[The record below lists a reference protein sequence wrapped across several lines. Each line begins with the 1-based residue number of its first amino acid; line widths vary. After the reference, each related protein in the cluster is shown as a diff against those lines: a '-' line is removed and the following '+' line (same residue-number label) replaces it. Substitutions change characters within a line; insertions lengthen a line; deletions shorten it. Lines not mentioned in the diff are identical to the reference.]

1 MSHRRTIS
9 FLTWMVIVLGVVA
22 SGIGLFS
29 GEGSENEGS
38 HPIFTSIRG
47 EQIELYGS
55 GIYKND
61 SLSAATQ
68 AIAQDGVTLFAGVPL
83 LLISLLLSLSGRIRG
98 RLLLAGALGYFT
110 YTYASY
116 CFLAMYNDL
125 FLVYVLL
132 FSASLFAF
140 ILVFRSVERDG
151 VVMRSQLPAVSI
163 GFILLLIA
171 FLIIMLWLG
180 RIAGGWREE
189 TCLLCSSITPRW

>member
-1 MSHRRTIS
+1 M
-9 FLTWMVIVLGVVA
+9 LGVVA
-22 SGIGLFS
+22 TGIGLFS

-47 EQIELYGS
+47 EQIELYGT

-61 SLSAATQ
+61 SLSAAAQ
-68 AIAQDGVTLFAGVPL
+68 AIAQDGVTLVVGIPL
-83 LLISLLLSLSGRIRG
+83 LLVSLLLSLRGTIRG

-132 FSASLFAF
+132 FLGQLICIYFGLSL
-140 ILVFRSVERDG
+140 G
-151 VVMRSQLPAVSI
+151 
-163 GFILLLIA
+163 G
-171 FLIIMLWLG
+171 
-180 RIAGGWREE
+180 AGGGVDEDAASGGKHWLHPAADRLPDYHAVVGPDCRRLAGWNR
-189 TCLLCSSITPRW
+189 TCSA

>member
-1 MSHRRTIS
+1 MSHRRTIT

-29 GEGSENEGS
+29 GEGAENEGS
-38 HPIFTSIRG
+38 HPIFTTIRG

-61 SLSAATQ
+61 SLSAAAQ
-68 AIAQDGVTLFAGVPL
+68 AIAQDGVTLVVGIPL
-83 LLISLLLSLSGRIRG
+83 LLVSLLLSLRGTIRG

-116 CFLAMYNDL
+116 SFLAMYNDL

-132 FSASLFAF
+132 FSGSLFAF
-140 ILVFRSVERDG
+140 ILVFRSVEREG
-151 VVMRSQLPAVSI
+151 
-163 GFILLLIA
+163 
-171 FLIIMLWLG
+171 
-180 RIAGGWREE
+180 
-189 TCLLCSSITPRW
+189 C